1 MENPQQKLEK
11 FKDSFWTFFINKR
24 PVTWVLIIAI
34 TIMGLFSAITLP
46 REIQPEINIP
56 MGAVSTFL
64 PGASP
69 LDVESLITEP
79 LEKEINTISG
89 IKSLSSTSGFSSSLI
104 FLEFETSK
112 NIDEAIQELKDA
124 IDKIKSDL
132 PEDASIPNAMRIEV
146 NEFAIITYSIMGNK
160 SMTELSKIAENI
172 QPFLEK
178 INGVSKANIVGEQIE
193 EIHVTIDQSKIEQ
206 YNLDL
211 QTVSTLIK
219 LSNLNLPLGIISMD
233 QLNYSIRIDN
243 RYANLEDIQSLPLF
257 VAGTS
262 QTPILLKDIA
272 KIEKGYPE
280 QNIITKLSLSG
291 EKSLP
296 AVSIQIH
303 KKEGGN
309 ILKIVEATK
318 AEIADLQEKRII
330 PKDVQVAVSNDNSM
344 FIKEDLGVLTE
355 NGIATVFLIVIIM
368 FLALGLRAGII
379 AGIMVPLAFFITFS
393 VMSFMNLTINS
404 LSLFSMVIALGIMVD
419 TSIVIMQGIHDNIK
433 KGLNSKESA
442 IKTVYTYKWPLIAGT
457 LTTVFAFFP
466 MLLVSGIIGEF
477 LKTLPIVISATLFG
491 SLFLGLTITPSIA
504 SRIINSEKERSKTN
518 FMEPIF
524 EKIENKLEILN
535 KVLLNKKIARIS
547 LIIIILSLFLTSLA
561 LPITGLLKTEM
572 FPQTNQRY
580 FIVRIENPIGTS
592 IEKTITLTEK
602 IEKRLY
608 EIPEIE
614 NFLTTIG
621 SNESPA
627 LSEGITANVN
637 QKNSHIANITVNLT
651 DKESREK
658 TSYEI
663 ANYLEEEFKN
673 IKEAKVFINQIS
685 EGPPKDAAITA
696 KISGKDLNEL
706 EKINSQVENIF
717 KANPTTKNVESSLEQ
732 GLNEF
737 KFTLNRDALA
747 IHGLS
752 VPQVATTIRSILQGI
767 LSTNIKLDNQ
777 DIDIIVKYDLPQKNN
792 RTNLSFSDI
801 ENFKITSPKGY
812 SLSLAEIAEYEFTQ
826 STNSIS
832 REDQKRVIKV
842 TCGINEG
849 FNSVETTKQLQMEI
863 DKLEIAEDYEI
874 SFGGDFES
882 INESF
887 MDLYKSMLIG
897 VILIAFCIILEFNS
911 FRQATIIMLTLPM
924 ALIGVFPG
932 LMIIGLN
939 LSFPAFLG
947 VVALAGVVVNN
958 AIVLIDRINENRKTG
973 LDLKNSILEGSK
985 SRFEP
990 VIMTTIT
997 TIAGILPLAISN
1009 EFWAGLGFSLIFGL
1023 AFSTMLTLI
1032 AIPTLYYIFESNTD
1046 QKRLEEFSN

>member
-1 MENPQQKLEK
+1 MENESQKLEK
-11 FKDSFWTFFINKR
+11 FKDSFWTFLINKR

-34 TIMGLFSAITLP
+34 TIMGLFSVMTMP

-79 LEKEINTISG
+79 LEKEISTISG
-89 IKSLSSTSGFSSSLI
+89 IKSLSSESGFSVSLI
-104 FLEFETSK
+104 VIEFETSK
-112 NIDEAIQELKDA
+112 NIDKAIQELKDSV
-124 IDKIKSDL
+124 DKIKSEL
-132 PEDASIPNAMRIEV
+132 PEDASTPNAMRIEA
-146 NEFAIITYSIMGNK
+146 NEFAIITYSIMGDK

-172 QPFLEK
+172 KPYLEK
-178 INGVSKANIVGEQIE
+178 ISGVSKATIVGEQIE

-206 YNLDL
+206 YGLDL
-211 QTVSTLIK
+211 QTISNLIK
-219 LSNLNLPLGIISMD
+219 YSNLNLPLGIVTLD

-243 RYANLEDIQSLPLF
+243 RYSTLEDIQSLPLF
-257 VAGTS
+257 VAGPT

-272 KIEKGYPE
+272 KVKKGYPE
-280 QNIITKLSLSG
+280 QNIITKLSLLG
-291 EKSLP
+291 QKSLP
-296 AVSIQIH
+296 AVSLQIH

-309 ILKIVEATK
+309 ILKIVETTK
-318 AEIADLQEKRII
+318 AEITKLQEKNII
-330 PKDVQVAVSNDNSM
+330 PKDVQIAVSNDNSM

-355 NGIATVFLIVIIM
+355 NGIATIFLVIIIM

-379 AGIMVPLAFFITFS
+379 AGIMVPLTFFITFS
-393 VMSFMNLTINS
+393 IMEFMDLTINS

-433 KGLNSKESA
+433 KGLNSKDAA
-442 IKTVYTYKWPLIAGT
+442 IKTVYTYRWPLIAGT

-477 LKTLPIVISATLFG
+477 LRTLPIVISATLFG

-504 SRIINSEKERSKTN
+504 SRIIDSQKERAKTN

-535 KVLLNKKIARIS
+535 KALLNKKIARIS
-547 LIIIILSLFLTSLA
+547 LIIIILSLFFTSLA

-592 IEKTITLTEK
+592 IEKTIALTEK

-608 EIPEIE
+608 QIPEIE

-627 LSEGITANVN
+627 MSEGISANVN

-658 TSYEI
+658 TSYEL
-663 ANYLEEEFKN
+663 ANSLEEEFKN
-673 IKEAKVFINQIS
+673 IKEAKVSISQIS

-706 EKINSQVENIF
+706 EKITLQVENIF
-717 KANPTTKNVESSLEQ
+717 KENSSTKNVESSLEQ

-737 KFTLNRDALA
+737 KFTLNKDALA
-747 IHGLS
+747 MHGLS
-752 VPQVATTIRSILQGI
+752 APQVATTIRSIIQGTK
-767 LSTNIKLDNQ
+767 STSVKLNNQ
-777 DIDIIVKYDLPQKNN
+777 DIDIIVKYNLPQKNS

-801 ENFKITSPKGY
+801 ENLKINSPKGY
-812 SLSLAEIAEYEFTQ
+812 SLSLAEIASYEFTQ

-842 TCGINEG
+842 TSGINEG
-849 FNSVETTKQLQMEI
+849 FNSVETTKQLQSEI
-863 DKLEIAEDYEI
+863 DKIKISEDYEI
-874 SFGGDFES
+874 SFGGDLES

-887 MDLYKSMLIG
+887 MDLYKSMIIG
-897 VILIAFCIILEFNS
+897 VILIAFCIIMEFNS
-911 FRQATIIMLTLPM
+911 FRQTLIIMLTLPM

-958 AIVLIDRINENRKTG
+958 AIVLIDRINENRQKG
-973 LDLKNSILEGSK
+973 IELKASILEGAR

-990 VIMTTIT
+990 VIMTTVT

-1009 EFWAGLGFSLIFGL
+1009 E
-1023 AFSTMLTLI
+1023 
-1032 AIPTLYYIFESNTD
+1032 
-1046 QKRLEEFSN
+1046 